1 MSKVYLFAV
10 MLLAA
15 SLTGCIEGGDL
26 EKSTTTDEEEVEET
40 EEEVTL
46 DPVGA
51 DDNSGK
57 PGVEFVGL
65 FEIWTPFLIV
75 ATYDTDGYVR
85 SYSIESSNEGSLTG
99 DEEGCGLPFTASNS
113 DSAYDCYALAD
124 SILIEVCGTLEH
136 VDQTITVKIE
146 DNDGNKAS
154 ASYDLVDLE
163 DMCEPVV
170 TFFVQ
175 EDSNGV
181 YHVDVIKADP
191 QYPLEDLSFFL
202 KDQSGSTYVGEG
214 LGFGEIAMQI
224 IGGEERGIDMAYD
237 GDDDQLTS
245 RATNVSDDDGT
256 DFPVHFNDNDR
267 DGKLSAGDSFRV
279 YGYGNGANGPAA
291 DNWRLDIQYDLTG
304 DIIGSAVMQ

>member
-1 MSKVYLFAV
+1 MSKGYLFAV
-10 MLLAA
+10 MLLVA

-40 EEEVTL
+40 EEEETL
-46 DPVGA
+46 DPVGT

-99 DEEGCGLPFTASNS
+99 DEEGCTIPFTASNS
-113 DSAYDCYALAD
+113 ESAYDCYAPAG

-154 ASYDLVDLE
+154 AEYDLVDLE
-163 DMCEPVV
+163 DMCEPPEPDMM
-170 TFFVQ
+170 FFVQ
-175 EDSNGV
+175 EDSDGV
-181 YHVDVIKADP
+181 YHVDVIKADS
-191 QYPLEDLSFFL
+191 QYPLEDLIFFL
-202 KDQSGSTYVGEG
+202 KDTSGSTYVGEG
-214 LGFGEIAMQI
+214 LGFGEIAMQVI
-224 IGGEERGIDMAYD
+224 AGEEHGINMAYD
-237 GDDDQLTS
+237 GDDDQLT
-245 RATNVSDDDGT
+245 
-256 DFPVHFNDNDR
+256 
-267 DGKLSAGDSFRV
+267 KL
-279 YGYGNGANGPAA
+279 
-291 DNWRLDIQYDLTG
+291 
-304 DIIGSAVMQ
+304 